1 MARKPMIVNK
11 LSDHGY
17 PYHSKYYRT
26 AHSEADKAEKKKFP
40 KGYEVLKK
48 DEKHLGKH
56 ELMGTN
62 KRSGKIEVEKKFKK
76 YSKEIAYHEAQEHKN
91 LKRLEKKHRKG

>member
-1 MARKPMIVNK
+1 MSKIFVNK

-17 PYHSKYYRT
+17 PYHSKHYKT
-26 AHSEADKAEKKKFP
+26 AHEEASKAEKKKFP
-40 KGYEVLKK
+40 KGYEELKK
-48 DEKHLGKH
+48 DEHHLGKH

-76 YSKEIAYHEAQEHKN
+76 FGKEIEYHERQESKN
-91 LKRLEKKHRKG
+91 IKRLESKKR